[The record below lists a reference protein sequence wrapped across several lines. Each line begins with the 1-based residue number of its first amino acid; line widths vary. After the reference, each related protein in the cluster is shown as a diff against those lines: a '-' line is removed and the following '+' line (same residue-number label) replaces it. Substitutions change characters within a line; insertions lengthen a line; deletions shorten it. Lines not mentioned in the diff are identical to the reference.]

1 MFYKDLSDET
11 RMVMVMYVDDG
22 YVIDEQSNDADKEL
36 DIFHAAFKLTVK
48 PAAFVL
54 GANIHTQV

>member
-1 MFYKDLSDET
+1 
-11 RMVMVMYVDDG
+11 MVMVMYVDDG